1 MAYRTAELPPVD
13 IDEFKHI
20 PFLERMKLL
29 QLHWVESGFGTPR
42 QTAMFY
48 VWKIF
53 FYALFGL
60 IVAGAF
66 TAGLEFNDIG
76 GWWNEPILYQKL
88 MIWTVLLEI
97 LGLAATCGPM
107 AFHFDP
113 LIGQSLYWWQN
124 DTIRVPPYPDK
135 VPFTAGNRR
144 TPWDTGLYKLIVFW
158 LVMMLFLSG
167 TTSSMDG
174 LPDDSA
180 GVLPSWALITYAVL
194 IGLMGLRD
202 KCVFLASRPE
212 QYVPTMLAF
221 ALFTQFADAI
231 IAAKI
236 FMVIV
241 WMGAGVSKLQHGFSC
256 TVAIM
261 LQNTPWNV
269 FRGLRM
275 ATVRDYPNDIRPS
288 KFTHFMAH
296 VGGTTCEI
304 VVPLVMLFSPWPW
317 LTWLAIISIWMLH
330 SFIISTIPLA
340 VPLEWNVFFMF
351 AAGFLFAG
359 FPAGDGYG
367 VWDMTPWLLIPVLFV
382 PLAPIVLGAFKP
394 QHVSFLIGMKQY
406 AGNWASTTWSF
417 SDSEKED
424 RLNERIVKA
433 ADNQIDQLEPLF
445 GREIS
450 EIFMEKAIAF
460 RMMHP
465 MGRAHITLHMRHNDD
480 MDHRVLREGEFICN
494 TLVGWNFGDGHC
506 NDERLVAAVQERC
519 QYEPGE
525 LTVVFT
531 ESQPMF
537 DKKVQYR
544 VIDAALGTVEKGWY
558 HNDYAAEEQP
568 WLPNGGIPH
577 VITWQREGYVPRG
590 VPYPGE
596 GEFVPFRSATSAPEA
611 APVAGS

>member
-13 IDEFKHI
+13 IDEFAHI

-29 QLHWVESGFGTPR
+29 QLHWVEAGFGTPR

-66 TAGLEFNDIG
+66 TKGLEFNDIG
-76 GWWNEPILYQKL
+76 GWWDEPILYQKL
-88 MIWTVLLEI
+88 MIWTVLLEV
-97 LGLAATCGPM
+97 LGFAATCGPM

-124 DTIRVPPYPDK
+124 DTIRIPPYPNH
-135 VPFTAGNRR
+135 VPFTKGNRR

-167 TTSSMDG
+167 TTMDG
-174 LPDDSA
+174 MPGDVA
-180 GVLPSWALITYAVL
+180 GVMPRWPLIVYACL
-194 IGLMGLRD
+194 IVLMGLRD

-212 QYVPTMLAF
+212 QYVPTMLCF
-221 ALFTQFADAI
+221 ALFIDFHDAI

-236 FMVIV
+236 FIVIV
-241 WMGAGVSKLQHGFSC
+241 WMGAGVSKLQNGFPA

-261 LQNTPWNV
+261 VQNTPWNV
-269 FRGLRM
+269 FRKLRL
-275 ATVRDYPNDIRPS
+275 ATVRDYPNDLRPS
-288 KFTHFMAH
+288 KFTHLLAH
-296 VGGTTCEI
+296 VGGTTAEI
-304 VVPLVMLFSPWPW
+304 VVPLTLLFSPWPW
-317 LTWLAIISIWMLH
+317 LTWVAIVSIWMLH
-330 SFIISTIPLA
+330 TFILSTIPLA

-351 AAGFLFAG
+351 CAGFLFG
-359 FPAGDGYG
+359 NFSAGDGYG
-367 VWDMTPWLLIPVLFV
+367 VFDMQPLLLAGVLFV
-382 PLAPIVLGAFKP
+382 ALAPIVLGAFKP
-394 QHVSFLIGMKQY
+394 QYVSFLIGMKQY

-433 ADNQIDQLEPLF
+433 ADNQVDQLEPLF

-450 EIFMEKAIAF
+450 EIFMQKAIAF

-465 MGRAHITLHMRHNDD
+465 MGRAHITLQMRHNDD
-480 MDHRVLREGEFICN
+480 MDGRVLRDGEFLSN
-494 TLVGWNFGDGHC
+494 TLTGWNFGDGHC
-506 NDERLVAAVQERC
+506 HDERLVEAAQQRC
-519 QYEPGE
+519 NYEPGE
-525 LTVVFT
+525 LVVVFT

-537 DKKVQYR
+537 DKRVQYR
-544 VIDAALGTVEKGWY
+544 VIDAALGVVEKGWY
-558 HNDYAAEEQP
+558 HNDDAADEQP
-568 WLPNGGIPH
+568 WLPNGLLPH
-577 VITWQREGYVPRG
+577 VITWTRDGYVAPG
-590 VPYPGE
+590 MPYPGS
-596 GEFVPFRSATSAPEA
+596 GGRGLA
-611 APVAGS
+611 AQPADAASG